1 MSQSSHEQHKTLLY
15 LQPSVSP
22 CTHLHSPPPPLS
34 VFISHTEPVYI
45 VKMPTADKRPQAH
58 AGVGYSPPHSPSPL
72 LLPSLPPPPLCAPLC
87 SLLAC
92 VVDTSWHVAKSP
104 DHLSALLSC
113 PLFSAALTTLLCG
126 KGRGRGGF
134 VASLSLLQVPYSE
147 RQEPASQPDRVAS
160 LALRTL

>member
-1 MSQSSHEQHKTLLY
+1 MSQSSHEQHKTLLC
-15 LQPSVSP
+15 LHPSVCLP
-22 CTHLHSPPPPLS
+22 THTCTF

-58 AGVGYSPPHSPSPL
+58 AGVGRSPPYSPSPL
-72 LLPSLPPPPLCAPLC
+72 LLPSLPPPLCAPLC
-87 SLLAC
+87 SLLPC

-126 KGRGRGGF
+126 KGRGGGF

-160 LALRTL
+160 LVLRTL

>member
-1 MSQSSHEQHKTLLY
+1 MSQSSHEQHKTLLC
-15 LQPSVSP
+15 LHPSVSP
-22 CTHLHSPPPPLS
+22 YTHLHIRPPPS

-58 AGVGYSPPHSPSPL
+58 AGVGRSPPYSPSPL
-72 LLPSLPPPPLCAPLC
+72 LLPSLSPPLCAPLC
-87 SLLAC
+87 SLLPC

-126 KGRGRGGF
+126 KGRGGALLPACHFCRCLTVKGRSQPASRI
-134 VASLSLLQVPYSE
+134 ASL
-147 RQEPASQPDRVAS
+147 R
-160 LALRTL
+160 

>member
-1 MSQSSHEQHKTLLY
+1 MNNTRLSSIFIRVC
-15 LQPSVSP
+15 VSP
-22 CTHLHSPPPPLS
+22 CTHLHIRPPPPLS

-58 AGVGYSPPHSPSPL
+58 AGVGRSPPYSPSPL
-72 LLPSLPPPPLCAPLC
+72 LLPSLPPPLCAPLC
-87 SLLAC
+87 SLLPC

-126 KGRGRGGF
+126 KGRGGGRGGF

-160 LALRTL
+160 LVLRTL